1 MSSHKCKIQ
10 CDAMT
15 WEKKAQKKAQKIPTD
30 DDQKSFHSSPDKKF
44 TQGLAC
50 FSSTVYIE
58 AISLR
63 LAVESCRCDNLEN
76 LKILSFI
83 HLLKGEGGAMVGV
96 LGRLGQKNNFSNFF
110 WTPPYQWFLNRFG
123 NTFETFQELHGFGP
137 LLFRPR
143 KFIFHL
149 HLMEEQTEG
158 STGAR

>member
-1 MSSHKCKIQ
+1 
-10 CDAMT
+10 MT
-15 WEKKAQKKAQKIPTD
+15 WEKKAQKKAEKIPTD

-83 HLLKGEGGAMVGV
+83 HLLKIFGEFKCTEQ
-96 LGRLGQKNNFSNFF
+96 LNNIYKF
-110 WTPPYQWFLNRFG
+110 TTYFL
-123 NTFETFQELHGFGP
+123 
-137 LLFRPR
+137 
-143 KFIFHL
+143 II
-149 HLMEEQTEG
+149 
-158 STGAR
+158 